1 MGLRVKVLAL
11 LVLAMFA
18 ALTTRLWFLQVLAS
32 EELKREAADNAV
44 RLIEVPAP
52 RGVIKG
58 SSLSHIT
65 FVPTPVIFN
74 Y

>member
-32 EELKREAADNAV
+32 EELQAGGRRTTRCA
-44 RLIEVPAP
+44 
-52 RGVIKG
+52 
-58 SSLSHIT
+58 
-65 FVPTPVIFN
+65 
-74 Y
+74 